1 MPHIQEPQM
10 KREPRTGIDI
20 LVVGGGIGG
29 LTFAIEAHRKGH
41 DVRVL
46 ERNDEGQY
54 SGEIIMIT
62 SSALETPKK
71 WPGFLERLRA
81 LASPPTFDLRK
92 YDGTFIQHHAPGDSA
107 NPSLSIYR
115 KRLHSLLN
123 TYVKELGIPIT
134 YDAKVDAYFDSNT
147 SGGVILK
154 SGQRITADVVIAAD
168 GVGSRSREIIDGNRE
183 KPISSGF
190 VVYRT
195 SFPTGPAMGKYPLVA
210 REFLGHDHRG
220 FMYIGPGAHMVIS
233 HDNGE
238 LCYLLTC
245 KDENGTAT
253 ESWSKTTSTDRILD
267 VVKDWD
273 PFVTEVIKATPN
285 NQVLD
290 WKLMWRDP
298 QPQWV
303 SKGGHVVQ
311 LGDAAHPFLPTS
323 FSGGTM
329 AMEDAYSLAACLHV
343 AGKQNVA
350 LATKVHNKLRF
361 ERVSCAQKLGFKN
374 REIFHNTDWKDEKAT
389 PTKQHKMVGDWLV
402 CHNPEKYVYD
412 NYHKCAEHLDT
423 GVEFLNTN
431 IPLGYKYRPWTVRGL
446 LGASERGEVVE
457 DEGDWS

>member
-1 MPHIQEPQM
+1 M

-134 YDAKVDAYFDSNT
+134 YDAKVDSYFDSTT
-147 SGGVILK
+147 SGGVVLK
-154 SGQRITADVVIAAD
+154 SGQKITADVVVAAD

-190 VVYRT
+190 
-195 SFPTGPAMGKYPLVA
+195 
-210 REFLGHDHRG
+210 
-220 FMYIGPGAHMVIS
+220 
-233 HDNGE
+233 
-238 LCYLLTC
+238 
-245 KDENGTAT
+245 DENGTAT
-253 ESWSKTTSTDRILD
+253 ESWSKTTSTHRILD

-343 AGKQNVA
+343 AGKQHVA

-374 REIFHNTDWKDEKAT
+374 REIFHNTDWKDEKAA

-402 CHNPEKYVYD
+402 CHNPEKYVYE
-412 NYHKCAEHLDT
+412 NYQKCAEHLDT

-431 IPLGYKYRPWTVRGL
+431 IPPGYKYRPWTVRGL
-446 LGASERGEVVE
+446 LGASERGEVVG